1 MDYEELLN
9 TATDIGFLLLE
20 NGAEIYRVEES
31 VQRILTAYGVPE
43 ADVFAIPTCLITTLY
58 VDGKAHTRLRRVNS
72 RTTDLDRVQQ
82 YNDLCR
88 TVCRTTPSPEEVEE
102 RIAEIK
108 RRPVYG
114 LKWQMA
120 GYALTGGSFALFFGG
135 TLRDAL
141 CALVISALLRLLVMP
156 MEKLHTNSFFI
167 SLVGSGLGAALA
179 IAAVSLGAG
188 QNLDKIII
196 GFLMNLV
203 PGVALTN
210 AIRDIIAGDLV
221 AGVTRLTEALLT
233 AVAMAL
239 GAGIA
244 LSIMHMAGGL

>member
-1 MDYEELLN
+1 MNYEELLN

-20 NGAEIYRVEES
+20 NGAETYRVEES
-31 VQRILTAYGVPE
+31 VQRILKAYGASG

-58 VDGKAHTRLRRVNS
+58 VDGKAHTRLRRVYS

-88 TVCRTTPSPEEVEE
+88 TVCRMTPTPEEVGE
-102 RIAEIK
+102 RIEKIK
-108 RRPVYG
+108 SRPVYG

-135 TLRDAL
+135 GIRDAL
-141 CALVISALLRLLVMP
+141 CAFVISALLRLLIMP
-156 MEKLHTNSFFI
+156 LEKLRTNSFFI
-167 SLVGSGLGAALA
+167 NIVGSGAGAALA
-179 IAAVSLGAG
+179 IAAVLLGAG

-196 GFLMNLV
+196 GILMNLV

-221 AGVTRLTEALLT
+221 AGVARLTEALLT
-233 AVAMAL
+233 AIAMAL
-239 GAGIA
+239 GAGLA
-244 LSIMHMAGGL
+244 LSIMHMAGGI